1 MSRIFSIRWLM
12 MAIFYSLHKFIW
24 LKGTSKVQLNLK
36 RNRYLWKQ
44 WNYFAAAA
52 AAAAFRTICPTLRT
66 FCRSQSWHSRC
77 TSVIF
82 FFSVQT
88 LLSVLPIDSQSSRWS
103 SSFLLLKLTR
113 VGFCYL
119 WAEKTNGINTF
130 HTIMFYVFVNYFE
143 IIFQNPL
150 TYTQSNKFLF

>member
-1 MSRIFSIRWLM
+1 MGRIFSIRWLM

-24 LKGTSKVQLNLK
+24 HKVTLKVQLNLQ
-36 RNRYLWKQ
+36 RNRYFWKQ
-44 WNYFAAAA
+44 RNYFGAT
-52 AAAAFRTICPTLRT
+52 AAAFRTICPTLRT
-66 FCRSQSWHSRC
+66 FCSSQSWHSRC

-82 FFSVQT
+82 F
-88 LLSVLPIDSQSSRWS
+88 LSKLCYQSFPFILKAPGNLPI
-103 SSFLLLKLTR
+103 SFLLLKLTR

-119 WAEKTNGINTF
+119 WAEKPNRINTF